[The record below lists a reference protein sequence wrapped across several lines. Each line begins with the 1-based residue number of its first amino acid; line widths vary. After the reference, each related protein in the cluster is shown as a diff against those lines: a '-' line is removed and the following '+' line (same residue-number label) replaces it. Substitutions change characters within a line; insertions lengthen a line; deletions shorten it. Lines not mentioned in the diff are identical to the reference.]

1 MNPRPGRLA
10 LSLLALLFAQVGLSQ
25 AGLFQVGLSQG
36 SDSIQGIVYAVPGQD
51 ASSTVVIACVVVK
64 DECSDTLSK
73 LTVIKDSGP
82 SVPYRLEG
90 LGAGPFLMIAWR
102 DLNGTS
108 ALDAGDEVGVHSRD
122 GKTPTPVTPPASR
135 IDLRLK
141 AFGGDL
147 DSLLAKTEDSSQ
159 AQPAPQPAGSI
170 VGDWSTIELFADT
183 VNANTGSYAGG
194 NNSFTAAKFDANGQ
208 YTLIEYI
215 YVTKSIGCTDWI
227 FAAATGT
234 YRVEP
239 EQIVFVPQTS
249 NQINHSGCFP
259 ATSYKRKN
267 DPKDLRPLRYWWKLE
282 PDQDGLEV
290 LWLLRPEQKAWFY
303 ADHLRRKKK

>member
-10 LSLLALLFAQVGLSQ
+10 LSLLALLFAQAALSQ
-25 AGLFQVGLSQG
+25 T
-36 SDSIQGIVYAVPGQD
+36 SDTIQGVVHAAPGQD
-51 ASSTVVIACVVVK
+51 TSSTVVIACMVVK

-73 LTVIKDSGP
+73 LTVINDSGP
-82 SVPYRLEG
+82 SAPYRLEG

-108 ALDAGDEVGVHSRD
+108 ALDAGDEVGVFSRD

-159 AQPAPQPAGSI
+159 AQAAAQSSGQPVGSV

-194 NNSFTAAKFDANGQ
+194 NNSFTAAKFEANGQ

-215 YVTKSIGCTDWI
+215 YVTKGSGCTDWI
-227 FAAATGT
+227 FVATTGT
-234 YRVEP
+234 YRLEP
-239 EQIVFVPQTS
+239 EQIVFAPKTS
-249 NQINHSGCFP
+249 NQINHNGCRP
-259 ATSYKRKN
+259 AASYKRKN
-267 DPKDLRPLRYWWKLE
+267 DPKDLKTFRYWWKLE
-282 PDQDGLEV
+282 PNQDGLEV
-290 LWLLRPEQKAWFY
+290 LSLLRPEQKDWFY

>member
-10 LSLLALLFAQVGLSQ
+10 LSLLALLFAQV
-25 AGLFQVGLSQG
+25 ALSQG
-36 SDSIQGIVYAVPGQD
+36 SDAIQGTVYAAPSQD
-51 ASSTVVIACVVVK
+51 TSSTVVIACMVVK

-82 SVPYRLEG
+82 SAPYRLEG

-102 DLNGTS
+102 DLNATS
-108 ALDAGDEVGVHSRD
+108 ALDAGDEVGVFSRD

-147 DSLLAKTEDSSQ
+147 DSLLAKTEDLSQ
-159 AQPAPQPAGSI
+159 AQPFGSI
-170 VGDWSTIELFADT
+170 VGDWSTVELFADT
-183 VNANTGSYAGG
+183 VNENTGSYTGG
-194 NNSFTAAKFDANGQ
+194 NNSFTAAKFAANGH

-215 YVTKSIGCTDWI
+215 YVTKRIGCTDWI
-227 FAAATGT
+227 FTATTGT

-239 EQIVFVPQTS
+239 EQIVFAPKTS

-259 ATSYKRKN
+259 ATSYERKN
-267 DPKDLRPLRYWWKLE
+267 DPKDLEPVRYWWKLE
-282 PDQDGLEV
+282 PDRDGLEV
-290 LWLLRPEQKAWFY
+290 LILLRSEQNDWFY
-303 ADHLRRKKK
+303 ADHLRRKRK

>member
-10 LSLLALLFAQVGLSQ
+10 LLLSALLFAQ
-25 AGLFQVGLSQG
+25 AALSQG
-36 SDSIQGIVYAVPGQD
+36 SDTIQGTVYAVPGQD
-51 ASSTVVIACVVVK
+51 ASSTVVIACVVVN

-73 LTVIKDSGP
+73 LTAINDSGP
-82 SVPYRLEG
+82 SAPYRLEG
-90 LGAGPFLMIAWR
+90 LGVGPFLMIAWR
-102 DLNGTS
+102 DLNATN
-108 ALDAGDEVGVHSRD
+108 ALDAGDEVGVYSRD

-141 AFGGDL
+141 AFSGDL

-159 AQPAPQPAGSI
+159 AQPASQPSAQPFGSI

-183 VNANTGSYAGG
+183 VNENTGSYAGG
-194 NNSFTAAKFDANGQ
+194 NNSFTAAKFAANGH

-215 YVTKSIGCTDWI
+215 YVTKRIGCTDWI
-227 FAAATGT
+227 FTATTGT

-239 EQIVFVPQTS
+239 EQIVFAPKTS

-259 ATSYKRKN
+259 STSYKRKN
-267 DPKDLRPLRYWWKLE
+267 DPKDLGPVRYWWKLE
-282 PDQDGLEV
+282 PDRDGLEV
-290 LWLLRPEQKAWFY
+290 LILLRSEQNDWFY
-303 ADHLRRKKK
+303 ADHLRRKRK

>member
-10 LSLLALLFAQVGLSQ
+10 LSMFTLLFAQAALSQ
-25 AGLFQVGLSQG
+25 T
-36 SDSIQGIVYAVPGQD
+36 SDTIQGIVYAAPGQD
-51 ASSTVVIACVVVK
+51 ASSTVVIACMVVK

-82 SVPYRLEG
+82 SAPYRLEG
-90 LGAGPFLMIAWR
+90 LGEGPFLMIAWR
-102 DLNGTS
+102 DLNATS
-108 ALDAGDEVGVHSRD
+108 ALDAGDEVGVFSRD

-141 AFGGDL
+141 AFSGDL
-147 DSLLAKTEDSSQ
+147 DSLLAKTEDLSQ
-159 AQPAPQPAGSI
+159 AQPFGSI
-170 VGDWSTIELFADT
+170 VGDWSTVELFADT
-183 VNANTGSYAGG
+183 VNENTGSYAGG

-227 FAAATGT
+227 FAATTGT

-239 EQIVFVPQTS
+239 EQIVFAPQTS

>member
-10 LSLLALLFAQVGLSQ
+10 LSLLALLFAQAALSQ
-25 AGLFQVGLSQG
+25 AALSQS

-51 ASSTVVIACVVVK
+51 ASNTVVIACVVVK

-90 LGAGPFLMIAWR
+90 LGAGPFLLIAWR

-141 AFGGDL
+141 AFSGDL
-147 DSLLAKTEDSSQ
+147 DSLLAKTEDLSQ
-159 AQPAPQPAGSI
+159 AQPFGSI
-170 VGDWSTIELFADT
+170 VGDWSTVELFADT
-183 VNANTGSYAGG
+183 VNENTGSYTGG
-194 NNSFTAAKFDANGQ
+194 NNSFTAAKFDASGKRLAWPRITVRLNGVVIHDQ
-208 YTLIEYI
+208 
-215 YVTKSIGCTDWI
+215 
-227 FAAATGT
+227 
-234 YRVEP
+234 VELAKDFTTSAPISTPLDGP
-239 EQIVFVPQTS
+239 EGPLHLQQHQNPVAFRNIWLVP
-249 NQINHSGCFP
+249 G
-259 ATSYKRKN
+259 K
-267 DPKDLRPLRYWWKLE
+267 
-282 PDQDGLEV
+282 
-290 LWLLRPEQKAWFY
+290 
-303 ADHLRRKKK
+303 